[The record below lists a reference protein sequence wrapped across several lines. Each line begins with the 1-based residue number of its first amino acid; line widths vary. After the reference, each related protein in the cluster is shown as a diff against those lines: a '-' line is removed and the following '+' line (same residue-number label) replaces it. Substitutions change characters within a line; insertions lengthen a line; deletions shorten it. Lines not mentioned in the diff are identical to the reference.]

1 MNFFTNICDS
11 TSASYSP
18 WKNGFFLPDDQ
29 HPIQCNPQQVIHL
42 CLLGSAIEEGTK
54 FFNKLGMKPVW
65 SHESLIPVR
74 DSLSARQQEGDKTVP
89 DLLTMITLS
98 HNMRMNRRIKPEDK
112 NKQQETKKIAVDRLS
127 RCNMETRGKKN
138 QFPSQ
143 LASRTIGGNSTAD
156 PRSKEG
162 KPLIDIVFNDR
173 GIDKNDEETLFTAK
187 IEDHYQLLLKNYDTI
202 FVDVLKSDVGDSTS
216 VDGDADDVDGMSA
229 EDDVGVTGYDAGYD
243 DDDEERGRGE
253 EVSERSNEERGSGEE
268 VSLDEEEEEEE
279 QPGRGRGRARGGK
292 GRGNGGEGRGTGG
305 ERVRESEGSDDEEEE
320 STIGGRLRKRGTGG
334 GRGGGII
341 GGGDRTGSL
350 KRKRKRKRKGKVNP
364 TRGHEVQEIIQGG
377 SEQGSGREED
387 HNIIPNT
394 TLENQS
400 EEEEDE
406 DTDESICMKIVSIIN
421 DIGQTLCEIDGCP
434 FKDEIADISENF
446 SKIYL
451 KTALHFSLAAH
462 GEHEQAFMDRSHKS
476 LTKQAGLNAD
486 LFSSSSEEEEDSDEE
501 SKKRSQFIDYEAV
514 IDGNEDDS
522 DEEDSD
528 EESNKAGRS
537 RFIDDEA
544 AEDGNEDAFSP
555 DYEEGEEGRNENSG
569 GQETFEME
577 TFFSDV
583 SMIMEDFP

>member
-1 MNFFTNICDS
+1 MANEIMRLTKTCDDNKVPYLWDCLGVLYKVLAGLSVSAEDIKVMTNGIHPNSPDGQGLLTEIGELVGSTSTKEDLSKFIDRYIQVWVENMATKIMSQLKTSTHKIFLHMQSAQDTDEGDSDFYGKNLFQSKKVVSKVVSQHYNIFQCHPIPMQTKKFFDAENSHDLVQATGTVDGFKSVFIGDRFSKKPHNDVIFVFFQFLLWTMTCEKTQSSLNQIFSSLHPTQLQYRPGSYDDAYRWTMNFFTNICDS

-202 FVDVLKSDVGDSTS
+202 FVDVLKSDVGVTKLPKILANEYFHLLGAVGSPRIA
-216 VDGDADDVDGMSA
+216 VDD
-229 EDDVGVTGYDAGYD
+229 
-243 DDDEERGRGE
+243 R
-253 EVSERSNEERGSGEE
+253 NH
-268 VSLDEEEEEEE
+268 
-279 QPGRGRGRARGGK
+279 
-292 GRGNGGEGRGTGG
+292 
-305 ERVRESEGSDDEEEE
+305 
-320 STIGGRLRKRGTGG
+320 IG
-334 GRGGGII
+334 
-341 GGGDRTGSL
+341 
-350 KRKRKRKRKGKVNP
+350 
-364 TRGHEVQEIIQGG
+364 
-377 SEQGSGREED
+377 
-387 HNIIPNT
+387 
-394 TLENQS
+394 
-400 EEEEDE
+400 
-406 DTDESICMKIVSIIN
+406 
-421 DIGQTLCEIDGCP
+421 
-434 FKDEIADISENF
+434 
-446 SKIYL
+446 
-451 KTALHFSLAAH
+451 
-462 GEHEQAFMDRSHKS
+462 
-476 LTKQAGLNAD
+476 
-486 LFSSSSEEEEDSDEE
+486 
-501 SKKRSQFIDYEAV
+501 
-514 IDGNEDDS
+514 
-522 DEEDSD
+522 
-528 EESNKAGRS
+528 
-537 RFIDDEA
+537 
-544 AEDGNEDAFSP
+544 
-555 DYEEGEEGRNENSG
+555 
-569 GQETFEME
+569 
-577 TFFSDV
+577 
-583 SMIMEDFP
+583 